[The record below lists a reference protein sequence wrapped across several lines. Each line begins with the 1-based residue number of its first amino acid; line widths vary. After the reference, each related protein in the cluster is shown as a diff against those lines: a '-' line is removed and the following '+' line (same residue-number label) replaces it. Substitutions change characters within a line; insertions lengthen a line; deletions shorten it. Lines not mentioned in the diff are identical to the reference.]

1 MDGSP
6 LPGISGTS
14 AGCNYGLKF
23 ADGLVG
29 ELNEFGLFLDYF
41 DTSNIYDN
49 LIFQGSDDNFA
60 TTPVDLVTVSSE
72 AHEGWNYY
80 DLVDLL
86 GSAPKYNAYRVYNAL
101 SRGCDDIGE
110 IALIGYEDIEDS
122 ADTHACDI
130 EVIYTDDGTE
140 LVAPLPNGE

>member
-80 DLVDLL
+80 DFADN
-86 GSAPKYNAYRVYNAL
+86 PRAYTYYRMFNDQQH
-101 SRGCDDIGE
+101 GCNHIGE
-110 IALIGYEDIEDS
+110 IKLMG
-122 ADTHACDI
+122 
-130 EVIYTDDGTE
+130 
-140 LVAPLPNGE
+140 